1 MRTVDTVTRP
11 APVTLASIDPQL
23 TALIRELPRGTSGR
37 VIVGIAGSPGSGKT
51 TLAQALVHAI
61 GPGAAY
67 LPMDGFHLADSEL
80 ARQGLLDRKGTPETF
95 DAFGYAR
102 LLETLRAR
110 PQHTVYAPAFERGLE
125 QPLAGALP
133 IEPRDDIIA
142 TEGNYLML
150 AGEAWGAVR
159 RQLDTSWHV
168 ITDPVLRRSRL
179 VARHELFGKSPDAA
193 RAWEQ
198 NVDEPNARLV
208 ESREGAADRIL
219 DLSEWTPPV
228 GQEQQDSRG
237 RVTG

>member
-1 MRTVDTVTRP
+1 MRTVGTVTRP
-11 APVTLASIDPQL
+11 APLTLSSIDPQL

-37 VIVGIAGSPGSGKT
+37 VIVGIAGSPGSGKS
-51 TLAQALVHAI
+51 TLARALVHAI
-61 GPGAAY
+61 APGAAY
-67 LPMDGFHLADSEL
+67 LPMDGFHLADEEL
-80 ARQGLLDRKGTPETF
+80 ARQGLLQRKGAPETF

-110 PQHTVYAPAFERGLE
+110 PTHPVYAPAFERRLE
-125 QPLAGALP
+125 QPLAGALA
-133 IEPRDDIIA
+133 IEPRDDIIV

-150 AGEAWGAVR
+150 PGEAWSAVR

-168 ITDPVLRRSRL
+168 ITDPALRRSRL
-179 VARHELFGKSPDAA
+179 VARHELFGKSADAA

-219 DLSEWTPPV
+219 DLSEWTPP
-228 GQEQQDSRG
+228 QE
-237 RVTG
+237 

>member
-1 MRTVDTVTRP
+1 MRTVDRVTRP
-11 APVTLASIDPQL
+11 APLTLSSIDPQL

-51 TLAQALVHAI
+51 TLARALVRAI

-80 ARQGLLDRKGTPETF
+80 SRQGLLDRKGAPETF

-102 LLETLRAR
+102 LLETLQTR
-110 PQHTVYAPAFERGLE
+110 PRHTIYAPAFERELE
-125 QPLAGALP
+125 QPLAGALA
-133 IEPRDDIIA
+133 IEPSDDILV

-150 AGEAWGAVR
+150 AGDAWGAVR

-168 ITDPVLRRSRL
+168 ITDSVLRRRRL

-198 NVDEPNARLV
+198 NVDEPNSRLV

-219 DLSEWTPPV
+219 DLSEWTPPT
-228 GQEQQDSRG
+228 EQK
-237 RVTG
+237 